1 MPVWM
6 ISKREFSTFFA
17 TPVGYVFIAVFLVL
31 SGVFTFFFGDLYER
45 GQADL
50 LPFFNVNPWLYLF
63 LVPAISMRT
72 WAEERKNGT
81 IELLMTLPVTL
92 GQVVL
97 AKFLAAWTILALALM
112 LTFPL
117 WLTINYLGNPDN
129 GVVIAAYLGSW
140 LMGGA
145 FLAIGMCMSALTKN
159 QVVAF
164 ILAIVVSFIFV
175 ASGTD
180 MVLDVFELWAS
191 SLVIDT
197 IASLSFL
204 THFSAMAK
212 GVLALNDVVYFM
224 LVIAVWL
231 YASLLVIEQK
241 KAE

>member
-6 ISKREFSTFFA
+6 ISKREFATFFA
-17 TPVGYVFIAVFLVL
+17 TPVGYVFITVFLVL
-31 SGVFTFFFGDLYER
+31 SGVFTFFFGDFYER

-72 WAEERKNGT
+72 WAEERKTGT

-97 AKFLAAWTILALALM
+97 AKFVAAWAILALTLI

-117 WLTINYLGNPDN
+117 WITVNYLGNPDN
-129 GVVIAAYLGSW
+129 GVIVAAYLGSW

-164 ILAIVVSFIFV
+164 ILAIVVSFVFV
-175 ASGTD
+175 ASGTA
-180 MVLDVFELWAS
+180 MVLDVFELWAN
-191 SLVIDT
+191 SLTIDT

-204 THFSAMAK
+204 THFAAMAK
-212 GVLALNDVVYFM
+212 GVLALNDVIYFL
-224 LVIAVWL
+224 LVIALWL
-231 YASLLVIEQK
+231 YASLIVIEQK